1 MDKNL
6 KVPLLI
12 NCIIL
17 LFTIISC
24 SYTGS
29 SSPNLIGDGTILQTI
44 VGLRPV
50 DIIGGEEYPKY
61 TTDLIDHLYIAE
73 CSAGDSATAAIEGYL
88 STWNVENCE
97 NCGKFNWYSGS
108 SGMWTEYIP
117 EGEYQEED
125 KEVAYF
131 KFSVKKGIYYFIV
144 EAVSK
149 DGLSKIYSNPLKI
162 ECGTEKTKK
171 IGWIVYKTSSGFDVK
186 EDYNNEYG
194 TPVGIVCDVDDN
206 GNPKLYIS
214 LKNSTEQLQLC
225 LDDAEL
231 SNLNLYSK
239 LSIVDGRNNWET
251 ICEIVS
257 DEDKTD
263 ESDNSFYPA
272 FKYCTELSKDG
283 NGNWYI
289 PSRDE
294 AATIYY
300 NMYAINKGL
309 NKLQGFC
316 DFDLLD
322 KDGDYYTSSQ
332 YPNTSGG
339 FWYFD
344 YNEECYEDISVTSP
358 LLVRPISRF

>member
-1 MDKNL
+1 MK
-6 KVPLLI
+6 KKI
-12 NCIIL
+12 NFYFLNCFCVAVFSIL
-17 LFTIISC
+17 SC
-24 SYTGS
+24 SYQS
-29 SSPNLIGDGTILQTI
+29 VEDDGDGTILQTR
-44 VGLRPV
+44 VGHRPV
-50 DIIGGEEYPKY
+50 DIVVGEEYPKY

-73 CSAGDSATAAIEGYL
+73 CSAGDSVKAAIEGYL
-88 STWNVENCE
+88 STWNVE

-108 SGMWTEYIP
+108 SGMWKEYIP
-117 EGEYQEED
+117 EAEYQEED
-125 KEVAYF
+125 NEVAYF
-131 KFSVKKGIYYFIV
+131 KFSVKKGIYFFIV
-144 EAVSK
+144 EAVST

-162 ECGTEKTKK
+162 ECGTKKTKK

-186 EDYNNEYG
+186 EDYNSKHGN
-194 TPVGIVCDVDDN
+194 PVGIVCDVDDN

-214 LKNSTEQLQLC
+214 LKNSTDQLQLC
-225 LDDAEL
+225 LDDDAEL
-231 SNLNLYSK
+231 SKLNLYSK

-257 DEDKTD
+257 DEDKTK
-263 ESDNSFYPA
+263 SGKSFYPA
-272 FKYCTELSKDG
+272 FKYCTELSKAG

-294 AATIYY
+294 DATIYY

-332 YPNTSGG
+332 YPNTIGG

-344 YNEECYEDISVTSP
+344 YNEGCYEDISVTSN